1 MIKIKKSMIQLL
13 KELVE
18 DEIIH
23 NQLEILFKSGKKK
36 EGLIKILTASDITRR
51 IKYLKFTEN
60 INNQI

>member
-1 MIKIKKSMIQLL
+1 
-13 KELVE
+13 LVK
-18 DEIIH
+18 DKIIH